1 MDDYIFL
8 IIAIAISIFGA
19 ISQTK
24 KKKAQENS
32 APVEDKGFSKSFMD
46 QFLGEDFLD
55 ETEEEVKPVVRIKPI
70 LQKEPATRVAPVSH
84 PGYYHES
91 FKSTLPDRP
100 KQGMQSSM
108 RKPQPEVTDTEFETD
123 DTPGYMEDF
132 SLRKAFVYSE
142 IMNRRY

>member
-8 IIAIAISIFGA
+8 IIAVVISIFGA
-19 ISQTK
+19 ISQNK
-24 KKKAQENS
+24 KKKAQVNS
-32 APVEDKGFSKSFMD
+32 APIEDKEFSKSFMD

-70 LQKEPATRVAPVSH
+70 LQKESATRVATVSH

-100 KQGMQSSM
+100 KQGMQSSI
-108 RKPQPEVTDTEFETD
+108 RKPQPEETDSEFETD